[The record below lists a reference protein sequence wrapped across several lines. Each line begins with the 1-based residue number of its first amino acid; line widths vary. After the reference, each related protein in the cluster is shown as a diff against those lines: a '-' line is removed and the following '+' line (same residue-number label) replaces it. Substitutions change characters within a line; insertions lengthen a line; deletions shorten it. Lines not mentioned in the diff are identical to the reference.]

1 MKNYLLL
8 LALTLCLFG
17 GTAKAQIHIEKTHYT
32 FEPLTKTI
40 IPFTAAGEPRV
51 SIEPGL
57 EGKFV
62 VEALGNGD
70 YQIVFPEALPAK
82 AYLITVASG
91 QQQKTCS
98 LLVISHAVR
107 ENFSYRSAYFG
118 RRIPLETEIPLLA
131 KLPREQFSIESRID
145 TEEVKREPYTE
156 VWESKIISAT
166 TKRVRFSIIW
176 TYPPSG
182 ERIAIF
188 TKEYLPSPMPP
199 SLHCNDVRLTH
210 TIPKA
215 GSVDIL
221 VSGIAIGALLPLDS
235 AASHASARPLPLL
248 VMFEEV
254 KVLSLLTLRWDPA
267 TMWLKLYPDSTISAF
282 RITTET
288 ATILHSTENK
298 SDGTFDVLVRIVGIP
313 AGVRAVRGR
322 LEFTA
327 NIAAQHPATDST
339 SKEGDAYCSIG
350 INIPLGESTKTS
362 VLLPKSLRTSTV
374 RTSGKSVKARGK

>member
-1 MKNYLLL
+1 MKSYFTLFATL
-8 LALTLCLFG
+8 LCLFG
-17 GTAKAQIHIEKTHYT
+17 GTAKAQIHIDKTHIT

-51 SIEPGL
+51 SIEPSL
-57 EGKFV
+57 EAGKFA

-70 YQIVFPEALPAK
+70 YQIVFREALPSK

-98 LLVISHAVR
+98 LLVISRAVR
-107 ENFSYRSAYFG
+107 EIFSYRSAYFG
-118 RRIPLETEIPLLA
+118 RSIALETEIPLLA

-145 TEEVKREPYTE
+145 TEAVKREPYTE
-156 VWESKIISAT
+156 AWESKIISTT
-166 TKRVRFSIIW
+166 TKRVSVSIIW

-182 ERIAIF
+182 ERVAIF
-188 TKEYLPSPMPP
+188 TKEYQPSPMPP

-210 TIPKA
+210 SIPRA

-235 AASHASARPLPLL
+235 AAPQTSARPLPPL

-254 KVLSLLTLRWDPA
+254 KVLSLPTLRYDPA
-267 TMWLKLYPDSTISAF
+267 TMWLKLYIDSTISAF

-313 AGVRAVRGR
+313 AGIRAVRGR

-362 VLLPKSLRTSTV
+362 TLQKAEKPA
-374 RTSGKSVKARGK
+374 KARGK